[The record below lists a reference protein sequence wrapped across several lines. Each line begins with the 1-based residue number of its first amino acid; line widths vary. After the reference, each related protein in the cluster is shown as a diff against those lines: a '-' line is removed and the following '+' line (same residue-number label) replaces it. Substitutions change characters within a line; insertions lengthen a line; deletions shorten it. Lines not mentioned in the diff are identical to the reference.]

1 MDRLRGDTDMNAF
14 TRSLAAV
21 AVALPLATAA
31 EATVAAAEGPV
42 EVRVP
47 VGGLALICQTGTIIC
62 PAAAPICD
70 DPRVAIPELTP
81 ADGLAFKGVGPGET
95 LCSAQS
101 GMRIRR
107 VYRVIVT
114 R

>member
-31 EATVAAAEGPV
+31 EAPAPAPDGPF
-42 EVRVP
+42 ELRVP
-47 VGGLALICQTGTIIC
+47 IGGLALICQTGTIIC